1 MDDCK
6 ADFIYL
12 LLGDVFIAVN
22 FYFKKKKT
30 EPIGYGK
37 QRNILDLFK
46 FCKLISVLK

>member
-12 LLGDVFIAVN
+12 LLGDVLLQLIFIL
-22 FYFKKKKT
+22 KKKT

-37 QRNILDLFK
+37 ERNILDLFK